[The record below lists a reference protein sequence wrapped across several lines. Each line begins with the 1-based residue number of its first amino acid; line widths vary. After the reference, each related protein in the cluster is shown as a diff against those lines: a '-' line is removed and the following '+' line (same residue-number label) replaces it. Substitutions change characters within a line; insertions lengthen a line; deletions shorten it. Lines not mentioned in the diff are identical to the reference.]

1 MVDITPTG
9 EKQETEASA
18 EPASSTNNPSTPS
31 GESLNWYSL
40 GAADALQRLDVQL
53 NQGLND
59 SEAAR
64 RLEVYGSNE
73 LEEGERANIFQMIF
87 QQLTDPMVLILLGA
101 ATISFFLGDTKSVF
115 AIMAI
120 VTINAYIG
128 VSQEYRAEQA
138 MNALRKLSAP
148 SVRVRRNGQEGDI
161 TATDLVPG
169 DIVLLEA
176 GSVVPADGRVV
187 ESASLQVQE
196 ASLTGESLP
205 VEKNI
210 WALTGDDVPLG
221 DRVNMVYLGTAVT
234 NGRASVVTTGTGM
247 KTELGRIAALIQD
260 VETEKTPL
268 QRRMAEMGRALF
280 YGAIGIVVVALI
292 IGLINRQPNEGLDQ
306 IFIAAVAMAVAVVPE
321 GLPAVVTIA
330 LALGAQRML
339 KRRALIRKLPAVET
353 LGSVT
358 TICSDKTGTLTENRM
373 TVTVLDVANMNLY
386 IGPNESRSFTVR
398 DNELTPGSQAQALM
412 LTAAE
417 LANDATLERAGE
429 SFGDPTELALL
440 SVGNKFDLWKT
451 DLEQLLP
458 RVAEV
463 PFSSERKRMS
473 TFHHIEGEPRVKT
486 EEGYLSYL
494 PVAVQT
500 KPYVMFMKGAVDS
513 LLDVSNRVM
522 DEGQI
527 VELTPEL
534 RARIERQND
543 DLAAQGLRVLGFAFR
558 PLNSVPPAEGLP
570 QCEHDMIFTGLVG
583 MIDPPRAEARDAV
596 RLSTQAG
603 IRTVMITGDH
613 PLTAYTIARDLGI
626 VNADDT
632 NTSILSQIMTGRQ
645 LNDLLKGESEAAGE
659 AKLAE
664 AVKRISVFARVSPEH
679 KLRIVRALQKN
690 GEIVSMTGD
699 GVNDAPALR
708 QADIG
713 VAMGITGTAVAREA
727 AEMVILD
734 DNFATIVSAAE
745 EGRTIYDNVRKFI
758 KYILGSNIGEVG
770 VLFATQLL
778 GLPLPINTLQILWMN
793 LVTDGLPALAL
804 SVEQGEPNAMHRP
817 PRDPKSSIFSDGL
830 GAYLPRIAIVIFI
843 LGMAAVLLVPN
854 NGPRLW
860 STMVFT
866 TLVISQMGHALAIR
880 SEQDS
885 VFKIGLFSNRAMLG
899 AVGLTAGL
907 QLALIY
913 VPFLNDFFGTTPL
926 TLGQLAL
933 CYGAAI
939 VTFAYV
945 EFDKWLFERVLR
957 RRNASTP
964 SKPNT
969 PVTQAS

>member
-1 MVDITPTG
+1 MVSSIPTD
-9 EKQETEASA
+9 EKVDADSDVS
-18 EPASSTNNPSTPS
+18 ASSSNGNSPGGGEVTWYTLST
-31 GESLNWYSL
+31 
-40 GAADALQRLDVQL
+40 ADTLQRLEVDL

-59 SEAAR
+59 SDIAK
-64 RLEVYGSNE
+64 RLEQYGPNE
-73 LEEGERANIFQMIF
+73 LEEAERANIFKMVF
-87 QQLTDPMVLILLGA
+87 EQLIDPMVLILLGA

-120 VTINAYIG
+120 VVLNAFIG

-138 MNALRKLSAP
+138 MNALRKMSAP
-148 SVRVRRNGQEGDI
+148 SVRVRRNGQELDVSSIDI
-161 TATDLVPG
+161 VPG

-176 GSVVPADGRVV
+176 GSVVPADGRII

-196 ASLTGESLP
+196 ASLTGESFP
-205 VEKNI
+205 AEKSTY
-210 WALTGDDVPLG
+210 ALASADVSLG

-234 NGRASVVTTGTGM
+234 HGRAVVATTGTGM
-247 KTELGRIAALIQD
+247 KTELGRIASLIQD
-260 VETEKTPL
+260 VEVEKTPL
-268 QRRMAEMGRALF
+268 QRRMAEMGKALF
-280 YGAIGIVVVALI
+280 YMAIGIVIVAVI
-292 IGLINRQPNEGLDQ
+292 IGLINRQPDEGLDD

-339 KRRALIRKLPAVET
+339 KRRGLIRKLPAVET

-358 TICSDKTGTLTENRM
+358 TIASDKTGTLTENRM
-373 TVTVLDVANMNLY
+373 TVTVLDVANYTDSMTSIY
-386 IGPNESRSFTVR
+386 INPNERRLFTVR
-398 DNELTPGSQAQALM
+398 DGALTSFSQTEALM
-412 LTAAE
+412 LTTAE
-417 LANDATLERAGE
+417 LANDARLDRISNE
-429 SFGDPTELALL
+429 SFGDPTETALL
-440 SVGNKFDLWKT
+440 TAGSQFELWKSE
-451 DLEQLLP
+451 LEPVLP
-458 RVAEV
+458 RVSEV

-473 TFHHIEGEPRVKT
+473 TVHRVDGQPKIRT
-486 EEGYLSYL
+486 DEGYLPYL
-494 PVAVQT
+494 PAEIQNSR
-500 KPYVMFMKGAVDS
+500 YVMFMKGAVDS
-513 LLDVSNRVM
+513 LLDVSDRVM
-522 DEGQI
+522 VEGQT
-527 VELTPEL
+527 VEMTNEW
-534 RARIERQND
+534 RSRIDARD
-543 DLAAQGLRVLGFAFR
+543 DGLAEQGLRVLGFAFR
-558 PLNSVPPAEGLP
+558 PLDELPDEETLAEY
-570 QCEHDMIFTGLVG
+570 EREMIFTGMVG
-583 MIDPPRAEARDAV
+583 MIDPPRREAREAV
-596 RLSTQAG
+596 DRCLQAG
-603 IRTVMITGDH
+603 IRPVMITGDH
-613 PLTAYTIARDLGI
+613 PLTAYTIARDLHI
-626 VNADDT
+626 VNDDDQD
-632 NTSILSQIMTGRQ
+632 TSILSRIMTGRQ
-645 LNDLLKGESEAAGE
+645 LEVMSDAELT
-659 AKLAE
+659 E
-664 AVKRISVFARVSPEH
+664 AVKRVSVFARVSPEH
-679 KLRIVRALQKN
+679 KLKIVRALQKN

-804 SVEQGEPNAMHRP
+804 SVEQGEPNAMSRP
-817 PRDPKSSIFSDGL
+817 PRDPKSSLFSDGL
-830 GAYLPRIAIVIFI
+830 GAYLPRVAFVIFLI
-843 LGMAAVLLVPN
+843 GMAAVLLVPN
-854 NGPRLW
+854 GDYRLW

-885 VFKIGLFSNRAMLG
+885 VFKIGLFSNKAMLG
-899 AVGLTAGL
+899 AVALTAGL

-913 VPFLNDFFGTTPL
+913 VPFLSDFFGTTPL

-933 CYGAAI
+933 CYSAAI

-957 RRNASTP
+957 PRREKRAADAAAAEAAALA
-964 SKPNT
+964 
-969 PVTQAS
+969 QAS

>member
-9 EKQETEASA
+9 EKQELEVSPS
-18 EPASSTNNPSTPS
+18 PAPSNNT
-31 GESLNWYSL
+31 LTTTAADTVNWYSL

-53 NQGLND
+53 EQGLSD

-64 RLEVYGSNE
+64 RLEQYGPNE
-73 LEEGERANIFQMIF
+73 LEEGEQANIFQMIF
-87 QQLTDPMVLILLGA
+87 EQLTDPMVLILLGA

-138 MNALRKLSAP
+138 MNALRKMSAP
-148 SVRVRRNGQEGDI
+148 SVRVRRSGQEKDVP
-161 TATDLVPG
+161 AVDVVPG

-176 GSVVPADGRVV
+176 GSVVPADGRVI
-187 ESASLQVQE
+187 ESASLQIQE

-205 VEKNI
+205 VEKSI
-210 WALTGDDVPLG
+210 WALSGEDVPLG
-221 DRVNMVYLGTAVT
+221 DRVNMAYLGTAVT
-234 NGRASVVTTGTGM
+234 NGRAAVVTTGTGM

-292 IGLINRQPNEGLDQ
+292 IGLINRQPGEGLDQ

-339 KRRALIRKLPAVET
+339 KRRGLIRKLPAVET

-358 TICSDKTGTLTENRM
+358 TIASDKTGTLTENRM
-373 TVTVLDVANMNLY
+373 TVTVLDVANLTDNMTSIY
-386 IGPNESRSFTVR
+386 VGPNDERNFTVR
-398 DNELTPGSQAQALM
+398 DGQLTAGSQTQALM

-417 LANDATLERAGE
+417 LANDATLAREGDN
-429 SFGDPTELALL
+429 FGDPTEMALL
-440 SVGNKFDLWKT
+440 TVGSKFDLWKN
-451 DLEQLLP
+451 DLEKILT

-463 PFSSERKRMS
+463 PFSSERKRMT
-473 TFHHIEGEPRVKT
+473 TFHSVSGEPRVKT
-486 EEGYLSYL
+486 EEGYLPYL
-494 PVAVQT
+494 PTAIQG

-513 LLDVSNRVM
+513 LLDVSNRV
-522 DEGQI
+522 I
-527 VELTPEL
+527 VEGETVEMTTEW
-534 RARIERQND
+534 RSRIERQND
-543 DLAAQGLRVLGFAFR
+543 GLAEQGLRVLGFAFK
-558 PLNSVPPAEGLP
+558 PINSVPPAEGLP
-570 QCEHDMIFTGLVG
+570 QCEHDMIFIGIVG
-583 MIDPPRAEARDAV
+583 MIDPPRAEAREAV
-596 RLSTQAG
+596 ALCVQAG
-603 IRTVMITGDH
+603 IRPVMITGDH

-626 VNADDT
+626 VKSDDSDA
-632 NTSILSQIMTGRQ
+632 NVLSRIMTGRQ
-645 LNDLLKGESEAAGE
+645 LNVLSDEE
-659 AKLAE
+659 LAD

-679 KLRIVRALQKN
+679 KLKIVRALQKN

-804 SVEQGEPNAMHRP
+804 SVEQGEPNAMNRP

-830 GAYLPRIAIVIFI
+830 GAYLPRIAIVIFLI
-843 LGMAAVLLVPN
+843 GMAAVLLVPN
-854 NGPRLW
+854 SEPRLW

-866 TLVISQMGHALAIR
+866 TLVIAQMGHALAIR

-907 QLALIY
+907 QLLLIY
-913 VPFLNDFFGTTPL
+913 VPFLNDFFGTVPL
-926 TLGQLAL
+926 SLPQLLL
-933 CYGAAI
+933 CYSAAI

-945 EFDKWLFERVLR
+945 ELDKWIFERILR
-957 RRNASTP
+957 RRNAQKPTTP
-964 SKPNT
+964 SKP
-969 PVTQAS
+969 VAQAS